1 MPTKTFTNL
10 NQTKQERVFEALL
23 NEFSHYK
30 LSEAQVARII
40 KDCDI
45 ARGSFYKYF
54 DDLNDSYNYTL
65 KRVLDE
71 VHFDVFAKIKQE
83 QQNTLN
89 SFYQATADFIERIS
103 RSKYRKFYQ
112 MHVAYNQ
119 YNLKA
124 APFDYHEM
132 SAERLIMVVN
142 GKPVTNHK
150 LVVVAYKSATDAS
163 HDTIRSILL
172 GADQQVELDDLKT
185 LFEIMNRGLIQQS

>member
-10 NQTKQERVFEALL
+10 NPTKQERVFDALL

-30 LSEAQVARII
+30 LSEGQVARII

-71 VHFDVFAKIKQE
+71 VHFDVFERIQQE
-83 QQNTLN
+83 KQNTLT
-89 SFYQATADFIERIS
+89 SFYQATADFVKQIS
-103 RSKYRKFYQ
+103 KSKYRDFYQ

-124 APFDYHEM
+124 QPFDYHEM
-132 SAERLIMVVN
+132 SPKRLIMLVD
-142 GKPVTNHK
+142 GKPITNHK
-150 LVVVAYKSATDAS
+150 LVIVAYKSATDAS
-163 HDTIRSILL
+163 HDAIRSILL

-185 LFEIMNRGLIQQS
+185 LFEIMNHGLTGDD